1 MILEGLFLGSIGVL
15 AETSD
20 IQRRAYNQALAEAG
34 VDWHWDVAQYE
45 RLLTESGGR
54 ERLSRLSEGLG
65 AGLST
70 ADVDSIHARKTEL
83 ACEEVRK
90 TPVRLRP
97 GVADIIKQ
105 ALQRSLEIAI
115 VTTTYR
121 ANIDAI
127 AEAAGE
133 ELPLDRFS
141 EVLTVS
147 DAKNPKPAPD
157 IYEAALD
164 RLELDAGS
172 VLAIEDSAASVRS
185 AKEAGIYTVAV
196 PGEFARHLQDFGAA
210 DLVVDSL
217 EGFVLPDELP

>member
-20 IQRRAYNQALAEAG
+20 IQRRAYNLALAEAG

-54 ERLSRLSEGLG
+54 ARLSRLSEELG
-65 AGLST
+65 AGLSA
-70 ADVDSIHARKTEL
+70 ADIDSIHVRKTEL

-90 TPVRLRP
+90 TPVGLRP
-97 GVADIIKQ
+97 GVADLIRQ
-105 ALQRSLEIAI
+105 ALQRSLEISL

-127 AEAAGE
+127 AEAAGS
-133 ELPLDRFS
+133 ELPLDRFG
-141 EVLTVS
+141 EVLTVA
-147 DAKNPKPAPD
+147 DADKPKPAPD
-157 IYEAALD
+157 IYMVALD

-172 VLAIEDSAASVRS
+172 VLTIEDSEASVRS
-185 AKEAGIYTVAV
+185 AKDAGIYTVAV
-196 PGEFARHLQDFGAA
+196 PGEFARHLQDFSAA

-217 EGFVLPDELP
+217 EGFTLPEELP